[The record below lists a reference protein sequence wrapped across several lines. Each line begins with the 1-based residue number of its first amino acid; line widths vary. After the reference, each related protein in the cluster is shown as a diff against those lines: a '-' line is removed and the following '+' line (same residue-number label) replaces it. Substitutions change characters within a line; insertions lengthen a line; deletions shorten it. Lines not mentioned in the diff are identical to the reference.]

1 MMSCKRKGGVMGRYK
16 LPESQKRKQRI
27 YYLTPD
33 ERVLM
38 DEFAL
43 KLRTQGAKNDK

>member
-1 MMSCKRKGGVMGRYK
+1 MGRYK
-16 LPESQKRKQRI
+16 LPENQKRKQRI

-38 DEFAL
+38 DLYAQKIRNKGNE
-43 KLRTQGAKNDK
+43 K